1 MSLPLDQPAISRSAL
16 RHEPFATRLAAYL
29 RERFPVLAYGLLIF
43 CFYSSNQ
50 FLAHAL
56 TTPGEPMRY
65 SWNSLAGAFV
75 LACFFLHLRIFDDHK
90 DYASDCRLYSDRVLQ
105 RGVITLSELKLV
117 AAAAIAVELT
127 LGAANGPAPFMA
139 VLAAVAFS
147 VLMLKEFFATEFLKR
162 HFLLYASVHMLITP
176 LLALVVFSFA
186 TGEFFWQA
194 PPWYWLYSLVGFFV
208 AFNWEISRKIR
219 APSEERDGVDSYT
232 KLFGVFGAAYMV
244 LLVRCLDTALVY
256 VVAWR
261 LGLSAAFYALIAAAF
276 VVSFIGFLKYRL
288 DPTPKN
294 ARRMSTFAGL
304 YIVGFDL
311 ALAIEL
317 GRTYGLAWGAAP

>member
-1 MSLPLDQPAISRSAL
+1 MSMPLDQSAIGRSTL
-16 RHEPFATRLAAYL
+16 RHESFATRLVAYL
-29 RERFPVLAYGLLIF
+29 KERFPVLAYGLLIF

-56 TTPGEPMRY
+56 TAPGESMRY
-65 SWNSLAGAFV
+65 SWSSLQGAV
-75 LACFFLHLRIFDDHK
+75 TLACFFLHLRIFDDHK
-90 DYASDCRLYSDRVLQ
+90 DYAADCRFFPNRVLQ
-105 RGVITLSELKLV
+105 RGVVKLGELKLV
-117 AAAAIAVELT
+117 AAAAIVAELT
-127 LGAANGPAPFMA
+127 LAAANGLAAFVA

-147 VLMLKEFFATEFLKR
+147 ALMIKEFFAAEFLKR
-162 HFLLYASVHMLITP
+162 HFLLYASVHMLVTP

-186 TGEFFWQA
+186 TGQFFWQA

-219 APSEERDGVDSYT
+219 APSDERDGVDSYT

-244 LLVRCLDTALVY
+244 LLVRSIDTALVY
-256 VVAWR
+256 LIAWR
-261 LGLSAAFYALIAAAF
+261 LDLSMAFYALIAAAF
-276 VVSFIGFLKYRL
+276 VVSFNGFLKYRL

-294 ARRMSTFAGL
+294 ARRMSTYAGL

>member
-1 MSLPLDQPAISRSAL
+1 MSLPLDQSAHSRSTL
-16 RHEPFATRLAAYL
+16 RREPFATRLAAYL
-29 RERFPVLAYGLLIF
+29 NERFPVVAYGLLIL

-56 TTPGEPMRY
+56 TAPGEPMRY
-65 SWNSLAGAFV
+65 SWSSLAGALS

-90 DYASDCRLYSDRVLQ
+90 DYAADCRYYPDRVLQ
-105 RGVITLSELKLV
+105 RGVVTLGELKLV
-117 AAAAIAVELT
+117 AAAAIFVELS
-127 LGAANGPAPFMA
+127 LAAANSPAAFVA

-147 VLMLKEFFATEFLKR
+147 VLMLNEFFAAEFLER
-162 HFLLYASVHMLITP
+162 HFLLSASVHMLVTP

-186 TGEFFWQA
+186 TGQFFWQA

-244 LLVRCLDTALVY
+244 LLVRSIDTALVY
-256 VVAWR
+256 LVAWR
-261 LGLSAAFYALIAAAF
+261 LHLSPAFYALIAAAF
-276 VVSFIGFLKYRL
+276 AVSFIGFLNYRL
-288 DPTPKN
+288 NPTPNN
-294 ARRMSTFAGL
+294 ARRMSTYAGL

-317 GRTYGLAWGAAP
+317 GRTYGLA